1 MAPRPLNQI
10 LSNEPPHHRDHEN
23 GNAIPDTPVRFSKDD
38 IRGKASLD
46 VLNENSPLLSPVR
59 GDDEDSSI
67 SGTPADELDYL
78 DGEEK
83 EPSKSIWYLF
93 VLTLSIGGLQIAWA
107 TEISNGSPYLLSL
120 GMSKALL
127 AIVWIVGPLSGV
139 IVQPYIGIRSDN
151 CRSRF
156 GKRKPFMI
164 GGAAAT
170 LISFLGLAWTR
181 EIIRGFL
188 GIFGADPESHFVK
201 VTSICFAIGW
211 VCILDVSINTG
222 RVSLVFEERMLTLA
236 VQAGIR
242 AFIVDNAPTH
252 QQEDANAWAGVI
264 LGIGS
269 VLGYLSGY
277 VNLPNIMPFFGNTQF
292 KVLSV
297 ITCIAMGGTVSIS
310 CIFITERDPR
320 HDGPP
325 PTEDLGVIAFF
336 KQIYRSARRLSP
348 QIRKVCEVQFFNWIG
363 WFPFLFYITTY
374 IGQLHVNPIFTAHP
388 DMSPKE
394 VDDAW
399 ESATRVGSFALLIF
413 AITSFSSNMLLP
425 FLVVPT
431 YRAPPASKSTSS
443 FHSSTSPLNRHGHQS
458 TTPSGTPLPMSAS
471 MTSFFPPAPDEA
483 SHSRL
488 TRLLSAAQI
497 PWLTL
502 RRAWLLSHLLFALCM
517 ALTFFISTPQA
528 ATVLSG
534 VVGMSW
540 ALSLWAP
547 FALISAEISKRDAQ
561 ARKTGGVNDDQAGVV
576 LGLHNVAI
584 SAPQILATLVSSAIF
599 RIAQK
604 PRGEPGDDS
613 VGWVMRFGGLAALV
627 AAYMTSRLREEGTGS
642 EVKGK
647 ENGNEERR
655 GSDSV

>member
-1 MAPRPLNQI
+1 MDSRLRNQR
-10 LSNEPPHHRDHEN
+10 LSRELPYHHPQQPEEQY
-23 GNAIPDTPVRFSKDD
+23 PDTPVRFSKAES
-38 IRGKASLD
+38 RGRPSLEF
-46 VLNENSPLLSPVR
+46 LNEASPLLLPQR
-59 GDDEDSSI
+59 KKDDESSI
-67 SGTPADELDYL
+67 HSGTLTDELDYL
-78 DGEEK
+78 DEDGQEQAK
-83 EPSKSIWYLF
+83 SKSHWYLF

-151 CRSRF
+151 CRNRF

-164 GGAAAT
+164 GGATAT
-170 LISFLGLAWTR
+170 LISFIALAWTR
-181 EIIRGFL
+181 EIVRGVL
-188 GIFGADPESHFVK
+188 GLFGADPESHFVK
-201 VTSICFAIGW
+201 VASICLAIGW
-211 VCILDVSINTG
+211 VCLLDVSINT
-222 RVSLVFEERMLTLA
+222 

-264 LGIGS
+264 LGVGS

-277 VNLPNIMPFFGNTQF
+277 VNLPKIMPFFGNTQF

-297 ITCIAMGGTVSIS
+297 ITCLALGSTVLIS
-310 CIFITERDPR
+310 CLFITERDPR
-320 HDGPP
+320 RDSPP
-325 PTEDLGVIAFF
+325 PTEKMDMIAFF

-374 IGQLHVNPIFTAHP
+374 IGQLHVNPIFSANP
-388 DMSPKE
+388 DMPPEE
-394 VDDAW
+394 VDKAW

-431 YRAPPASKSTSS
+431 YRAPPPSKSTSS
-443 FHSSTSPLNRHGHQS
+443 FHSSPCTHRSGNQP

-471 MTSFFPPAPDEA
+471 MTSFFPPPPDEA

-488 TRLLSAAQI
+488 TRLLSLAQI

-502 RRAWLLSHLLFALCM
+502 RRAWILSHLLFALCM
-517 ALTFFISTPQA
+517 SLTFFITTPFA
-528 ATVLSG
+528 ATILAG
-534 VVGMSW
+534 VVGVSW

-547 FALISAEISKRDAQ
+547 FALISAEISKRDAL

-604 PRGEPGDDS
+604 GRGEPGDES

-627 AAYMTSRLREEGTGS
+627 AAYMTTRLREEGVGGDA
-642 EVKGK
+642 EGKGK
-647 ENGNEERR
+647 ENGDVVERR
-655 GSDSV
+655 GSESV